1 MPKSIAIERSIL
13 FNMRYLI
20 ISNNGGMLYIYRG
33 ALLRELL
40 KNASVTV
47 CVPHGGEEELV
58 KLGCDVVYADVDRR
72 GINPKN
78 DYKLY
83 KNYKKIIKEVKP
95 DAVITY
101 SIKPNIYGGYACRRL
116 DVPYYL
122 HVQGLGSAFYRKG
135 LKTVVSAMY
144 RAAAKKANAVFF
156 ENDGNRDIFVSGKLI
171 RKEQA
176 VVFSGAG
183 VDLDAFPL
191 TPIPDGDGVKF
202 AFVSRIMKEKGV
214 DELFYAAKKLKS
226 EFGDRFELSVAGI
239 FEDSYEQ
246 VVNELH
252 EKGIINYLGFIN
264 DVASLYKSC
273 DAVVLPSYHEG
284 MSNVLLEGAAIG
296 RVLVTT
302 DVYGCRET
310 VALGESGLVCPSR
323 DADALY
329 EAMKRVCL
337 MSKEERENMG
347 KRGRAHVE
355 KNFDRSEVVRK
366 TIEVMK

>member
-1 MPKSIAIERSIL
+1 
-13 FNMRYLI
+13 MRYLI
-20 ISNNGGMLYIYRG
+20 ISNNGGMLVIYRG

-40 KNASVTV
+40 KTASVTA
-47 CVPHGGEEELV
+47 CVPHGGEEELI
-58 KLGCDVVYADVDRR
+58 KLGCDIVYADVDRR
-72 GINPKN
+72 GINPRN
-78 DYKLY
+78 DIKLY
-83 KNYKKIIKEVKP
+83 KQYKKIIKEVSP

-101 SIKPNIYGGYACRRL
+101 SIKPNIYGGYACREL
-116 DVPYYL
+116 GVPYYL

-135 LKTVVSAMY
+135 LKEIVSTMY
-144 RAAAKKANAVFF
+144 RAAAKKAKAVFF
-156 ENDGNRDIFVSGKLI
+156 ENNGNRDLFVDKKI
-171 RKEQA
+171 IKRDQA

-191 TPIPDGDGVKF
+191 TPMPEGDTVRF

-214 DELFYAAKKLKS
+214 DELFYAAKKLKD
-226 EFGDRFELSVAGI
+226 EFGGRFELHVAGI

-246 VVNELH
+246 TVNELH

-310 VALGESGLVCPSR
+310 VVSGESGLVCLSH
-323 DADALY
+323 DAEALY
-329 EAMKRVCL
+329 RAMKQVCL
-337 MSKEERENMG
+337 MTKDEREKMG
-347 KRGRAHVE
+347 KRGRSHVE
-355 KNFDRSEVVRK
+355 ANFDRREVVRK

>member
-1 MPKSIAIERSIL
+1 
-13 FNMRYLI
+13 
-20 ISNNGGMLYIYRG
+20 MLYIYRG

-40 KNASVTV
+40 KNASVTA
-47 CVPHGGEEELV
+47 CVPHGGEDELV
-58 KLGCDVVYADVDRR
+58 KIGCDIVYADVDRR

-83 KNYKKIIKEVKP
+83 REYKRIIKEVKP

-101 SIKPNIYGGYACRRL
+101 SIKPNIYGGYACRKL
-116 DVPYYL
+116 GVPYYL

-135 LKTVVSAMY
+135 LKTVVSTMY

-156 ENDGNRDIFVSGKLI
+156 ENDGNRDLFVKGKLI
-171 RKEQA
+171 KADQA

-191 TPIPDGDGVKF
+191 TPMPNGDAVKF

-214 DELFYAAKKLKS
+214 DELFYAAKKLKE
-226 EFGDRFELSVAGI
+226 EFGDKFELHVAGI
-239 FEDSYEQ
+239 FEDSYENT
-246 VVNELH
+246 VSELH

-284 MSNVLLEGAAIG
+284 MSNVLLEGAATG

-302 DVYGCRET
+302 DVHGCRET
-310 VALGESGLVCPSR
+310 VVPERSGLICPSHN
-323 DADALY
+323 AEALY

-337 MSKEERENMG
+337 MTKDELEEMG
-347 KRGRAHVE
+347 KCGREHVE
-355 KNFDRSEVVRK
+355 RNFDRRDVVKK
-366 TIEVMK
+366 TVEVMK

>member
-1 MPKSIAIERSIL
+1 MPKNTIRGRSAPAT
-13 FNMRYLI
+13 MRYLI
-20 ISNNGGMLYIYRG
+20 ISNNGGMLVIYRG

-40 KNASVTV
+40 KSLSVTA
-47 CVPHGGEEELV
+47 CVPHGGEEELI
-58 KLGCDVVYADVDRR
+58 KLGCDIVYADVDRR
-72 GINPKN
+72 GINPIS
-78 DYKLY
+78 DLKLY
-83 KNYKKIIKEVKP
+83 KQYNKIIKEVAP

-116 DVPYYL
+116 GVPYYL

-156 ENDGNRDIFVSGKLI
+156 ENDGNRDLFVNKKI
-171 RKEQA
+171 IKKDQA

-191 TPIPDGDGVKF
+191 TPMPEGDRVRF
-202 AFVSRIMKEKGV
+202 AFVGRIMKEKGV

-226 EFGDRFELSVAGI
+226 ELGDKFELHVAGI

-252 EKGIINYLGFIN
+252 EDGVINYLGFIN

-310 VALGESGLVCPSR
+310 VIPGESGLVCSVR
-323 DADALY
+323 DSEALY

-337 MSKEERENMG
+337 MSKGEREQMG

-355 KNFDRSEVVRK
+355 KNFDRNEVVRK
-366 TIEVMK
+366 TVEVMK

>member
-1 MPKSIAIERSIL
+1 MCGGKGV
-13 FNMRYLI
+13 FCYTMRYLL
-20 ISNNGGMLYIYRG
+20 ISNNGGMLVIYRG
-33 ALLRELL
+33 ALIKELL
-40 KNASVTV
+40 KSASVTA

-58 KLGCDVVYADVDRR
+58 KLGCDIVYADVDRR
-72 GINPKN
+72 GINPRN
-78 DYKLY
+78 DLKLY
-83 KNYKKIIKEVKP
+83 KQYKKIIKEVDP

-101 SIKPNIYGGYACRRL
+101 SIKPNIYGGYACRKL
-116 DVPYYL
+116 GVPYYL

-135 LKTVVSAMY
+135 LKTVVSTMY
-144 RAAAKKANAVFF
+144 RAAAKKAKAVFF
-156 ENDGNRDIFVSGKLI
+156 ENDGNRDLFVNKKI
-171 RKEQA
+171 IKKDQA

-191 TPIPDGDGVKF
+191 TLMPEGDAVRF

-214 DELFYAAKKLKS
+214 TELFYAAEKLKS
-226 EFGDRFELSVAGI
+226 EFGDRFELCIAGI

-246 VVNELH
+246 RVKELH
-252 EKGIINYLGFIN
+252 ERGVINYLGFIN

-310 VALGESGLVCPSR
+310 VVPGESGLICPSH
-323 DADALY
+323 DAEALY
-329 EAMKRVCL
+329 GAMKRVCL
-337 MSKEERENMG
+337 MTKGEREKMG
-347 KRGRAHVE
+347 KRGRGHVE
-355 KNFDRSEVVRK
+355 ANFDRNEVVRK